1 MSHGDK
7 GEDSWGRARG
17 PAAGDIPPPPLPRR
31 HSLHSPAWKSRAAN
45 PAGSH
50 HHHHAPE
57 KPPQPVCCCPPA
69 DETRFFRRDPAG
81 CVHTTAGFLEAG
93 WRRHPPSRPQ
103 QHCSAANLTGPE
115 PGVDPRRAPRVRP
128 AAGIGDAPWQGSTKD
143 HRAQRVGEI
152 LKQELNKASLAEAI
166 TRSNKNGNE
175 RTLPHQ
181 PAPAVRGTA
190 MMRVVAPGWQEVLRN
205 PLGSPVLLSPK
216 SQGAWRV
223 PGMRFTPP
231 LPGQGAGMHLSGV
244 DGGWPWSS
252 VGLPSSRA
260 GPGVPRG

>member
-1 MSHGDK
+1 MSPWPCC
-7 GEDSWGRARG
+7 WGHPSSSSTS
-17 PAAGDIPPPPLPRR
+17 PAFPAFPCLEEQGCEPSRVPPPPRPRKTTPACLLLP
-31 HSLHSPAWKSRAAN
+31 SCRAA
-45 PAGSH
+45 
-50 HHHHAPE
+50 
-57 KPPQPVCCCPPA
+57 A
-69 DETRFFRRDPAG
+69 DETWFFRRDPGG

-93 WRRHPPSRPQ
+93 WRRHPPSHPQ
-103 QHCSAANLTGPE
+103 QHCSTANLTGPE
-115 PGVDPRRAPRVRP
+115 PGVDPQRAPRVRP

-143 HRAQRVGEI
+143 HRARRVGEI

-166 TRSNKNGNE
+166 TLSNKNGNE

-181 PAPAVRGTA
+181 PAPAVCGTA

-231 LPGQGAGMHLSGV
+231 LPGQGAAMHLSGV
-244 DGGWPWSS
+244 DGAWPWPSL
-252 VGLPSSRA
+252 GLPWQLRGSRGA
-260 GPGVPRG
+260 TGVTTGGCL